1 MIEYFSNKL
10 DINFINL
17 NKISFTA
24 ISIIPPFLL
33 QNQSRDLLILTIN
46 HIEQKEKDEK
56 LCMLLP
62 IQRIK

>member
-10 DINFINL
+10 DTNFINL
-17 NKISFTA
+17 NKISFTS

-33 QNQSRDLLILTIN
+33 QNQSGDLLILTIN

>member
-33 QNQSRDLLILTIN
+33 QNQSGDLLILTIN